1 MALAGT
7 VILAA
12 THLTA
17 VFELTRITTVAF
29 AFLECMACA
38 QAASLRQSS
47 TSTTAAF
54 AFVFLARVGSKD
66 TGELKRLGNSS
77 ELYPETVL
85 GTMLVKASSMLTLS

>member
-1 MALAGT
+1 MCPGG
-7 VILAA
+7 
-12 THLTA
+12 
-17 VFELTRITTVAF
+17 VAS
-29 AFLECMACA
+29 AN
-38 QAASLRQSS
+38 S

-85 GTMLVKASSMLTLS
+85 AHYACQRIVNAYLVLKCGPEAGVTGRIPVPGHFE